1 MKKNI
6 NTSVTIATNK
16 KARFNYFILDE
27 LTAGIVLTGTEIKSI
42 RERKVNINEAYCF
55 FKNNE
60 LFIKQMHIAQYKFGN
75 IYNHEE
81 LRYRKLLL
89 NKKELIKLKNN
100 LEIGQSIIPLELFI
114 NNKGFAKIIIALVK
128 GKKLYDKR
136 KAIKEKDIQRRINSY
151 DFDDE

>member
-1 MKKNI
+1 
-6 NTSVTIATNK
+6 
-16 KARFNYFILDE
+16 
-27 LTAGIVLTGTEIKSI
+27 
-42 RERKVNINEAYCF
+42 
-55 FKNNE
+55 
-60 LFIKQMHIAQYKFGN
+60 MHIAQYKFGN

-136 KAIKEKDIQRRINSY
+136 KAIKEKDIQRRINSF
-151 DFDDE
+151 DFEDE